1 MPECF
6 SLEGKNAIVTGG
18 SRNMGRELV
27 LALAEAGSNVA
38 LLDLPVQQNAAM
50 NVVDEIEQRGVR
62 GIFLPLDLRQVDSI
76 RNQVANLASEL
87 GHLDVLINN
96 AGKTDGTNIPFLDYD
111 SEAFDDMQDIGL
123 RGTFFT
129 SQAVAR
135 HMVDQGSGGS
145 IIHISSRLSLQVKHG
160 SSAYSTVKAGIT
172 HMGRAMAL
180 ELGQYGIRVNSV
192 APGPISSTDALDAEF
207 PLGPGLRYR
216 DIPGA
221 AVFLASD
228 AARMI
233 TGQVITIDGGI
244 GLRGPI

>member
-1 MPECF
+1 MSQSF
-6 SLEGKNAIVTGG
+6 SHEGKNAIVTGG
-18 SRNMGRELV
+18 SRNMGREL
-27 LALAEAGSNVA
+27 AFAMAEAGASVA
-38 LLDLPVQQNAAM
+38 ILDLPAQREAAM
-50 NVVDEIEQRGVR
+50 SVVGEVEQRNVR

-76 RNQVANLASEL
+76 RRQVEVLATEF

-96 AGKTDGTNIPFLDYD
+96 AGKTDDPSTPFLEYESD
-111 SEAFDDMQDIGL
+111 AFDDMQDIGL
-123 RGTFFT
+123 RGTFFM

-135 HMVDQGSGGS
+135 QIVTQGTGGS
-145 IIHISSRLSLQVKHG
+145 VVHISSRMSMQVRYG
-160 SSAYSTVKAGIT
+160 SSAYCAVKAGIS

-180 ELGQYGIRVNSV
+180 ELGQYGIRVNSI
-192 APGPISSTDALDAEF
+192 APGPVSTGDLDSEF
-207 PLGPGLRYR
+207 LLRPGLRYE
-216 DIPGA
+216 DIPGT